1 MGDIQIIIMGSQH
14 FSKMLCSSDLN
25 IFLDLYRNEIGIS
38 FQILA
43 PSLENAL
50 SWICNLDGFI

>member
-1 MGDIQIIIMGSQH
+1 
-14 FSKMLCSSDLN
+14 MLCSSDLN
-25 IFLDLYRNEIGIS
+25 ILLDLSRNEVGIS

-50 SWICNLDGFI
+50 SWICNLDGFIQKLCEAEERVL

>member
-1 MGDIQIIIMGSQH
+1 
-14 FSKMLCSSDLN
+14 MLCSSDLN
-25 IFLDLYRNEIGIS
+25 ILLDFPRNEVGIS

-43 PSLENAL
+43 SSLDNAL

>member
-1 MGDIQIIIMGSQH
+1 
-14 FSKMLCSSDLN
+14 MLCSSDLN
-25 IFLDLYRNEIGIS
+25 ILLGLPRNEVGIQ

-43 PSLENAL
+43 ARLENAL